1 MKIGSLVFLKRTA
14 GLLIL
19 LAVSSPDSLRADN
32 ADDRYASTLR
42 SFAESGYT
50 DDELVQLWD
59 LLLETRDPGTLLTSY
74 RQAVVRPAVPENPH
88 SGDGFLAAVAWYKD
102 TTGSDGDGAFT
113 LTELT
118 WAMDEEARQYISI
131 IQSGGTT
138 ENRIHSWKWIQKLT
152 LVEKAVL
159 ARIDRGEDA
168 WYPYE
173 PTAMQTID
181 ENDPWNAAHT
191 IDDREEFQTRVIRAS
206 FRRPVLVKFGL
217 TYCIHCLLL
226 ENMGSVPAVAGK
238 YADEIDVVKLW
249 WNPHDPEMSQ
259 VNQIAGEEGVSS
271 SPWFILYIDGAQ
283 VKSGYAFPDQNG
295 SGMEDFIGPF
305 L

>member
-1 MKIGSLVFLKRTA
+1 MCAWERRTA
-14 GLLIL
+14 STSAGATGNSLLN
-19 LAVSSPDSLRADN
+19 V
-32 ADDRYASTLR
+32 
-42 SFAESGYT
+42 
-50 DDELVQLWD
+50 
-59 LLLETRDPGTLLTSY
+59 
-74 RQAVVRPAVPENPH
+74 
-88 SGDGFLAAVAWYKD
+88 
-102 TTGSDGDGAFT
+102 
-113 LTELT
+113 
-118 WAMDEEARQYISI
+118 
-131 IQSGGTT
+131 
-138 ENRIHSWKWIQKLT
+138 
-152 LVEKAVL
+152 
-159 ARIDRGEDA
+159 
-168 WYPYE
+168 
-173 PTAMQTID
+173 
-181 ENDPWNAAHT
+181 
-191 IDDREEFQTRVIRAS
+191 RAS